1 LEVRR
6 EFTRIAG
13 TLHPVPVPN
22 GLGAK
27 YGPRDIAGTLHHAMR
42 TRLESLVC
50 CTEFLTRTAGAATT
64 EED

>member
-1 LEVRR
+1 MGAE
-6 EFTRIAG
+6 
-13 TLHPVPVPN
+13 HPVPVRK

-27 YGPRDIAGTLHHAMR
+27 HGPREIAGTLHHAMR

-50 CTEFLTRTAGAATT
+50 CTELLTRTAGAATT

>member
-1 LEVRR
+1 MGAE
-6 EFTRIAG
+6 
-13 TLHPVPVPN
+13 HPVPVPK

-50 CTEFLTRTAGAATT
+50 CTELLTRTAGAATT